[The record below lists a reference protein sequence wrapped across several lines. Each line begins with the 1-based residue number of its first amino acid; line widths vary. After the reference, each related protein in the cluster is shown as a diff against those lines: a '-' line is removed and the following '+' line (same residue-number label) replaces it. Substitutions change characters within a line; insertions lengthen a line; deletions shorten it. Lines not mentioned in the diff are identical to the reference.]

1 MLIAHFFD
9 LIPIWLLLIGT
20 ILVMVLFIE
29 YGFRL
34 GRNAQATA
42 KKAQTSQVRA
52 IMGAGLGLLAFM
64 LAFTFSTAQSHFEAR
79 VQSLAEEARIA
90 RNAFMQADLLAEP
103 ARSEAKVLLRDYIQ
117 LRSATIKRVGPDIAA
132 KLTELIESSENTQH
146 LLWSIAVSNDKQSKE
161 KQADGEA
168 SGMFMASVL
177 ALTDIHYT
185 RLHSAVMNRIPF
197 TIWITLYLM
206 AALSMVIMGYQA
218 GLTDRRSPVATITL
232 AVAFSSVIILIT
244 DLDRPVMSFFDINRQ
259 LLVDLHE
266 YMNADLRLEYYPGDK
281 GTGASSGLN

>member
-9 LIPIWLLLIGT
+9 RVPIWLLLTGT
-20 ILVMVLFIE
+20 ILIMILFIE

-34 GRNAQATA
+34 GKSAQTTS
-42 KKAQTSQVRA
+42 KKAQTAQVRA

-64 LAFTFSTAQSHFEAR
+64 LAFTFATAQSHFEVR

-90 RNAFMQADLLAEP
+90 RNAFMQADLLTEPRRSQAKHLLKDYIELRSDARIMTGPAVAEQL
-103 ARSEAKVLLRDYIQ
+103 ADLLRTSEQIQ
-117 LRSATIKRVGPDIAA
+117 RQLWLLAA
-132 KLTELIESSENTQH
+132 SGDVKT
-146 LLWSIAVSNDKQSKE
+146 KG
-161 KQADGEA
+161 KQADDRK
-168 SGMFMASVL
+168 SDMFMGSIL

-197 TIWITLYLM
+197 TIWMTLYLM
-206 AALSMVIMGYQA
+206 AALSMIIMGYQA

-232 AVAFSSVIILIT
+232 AVAFSAVIILIT
-244 DLDRPVMSFFDINRQ
+244 DLDRPVMSFFDINKQ

-266 YMNADLRLEYYPGDK
+266 YMEADLGLEYYPGD
-281 GTGASSGLN
+281 

>member
-9 LIPIWLLLIGT
+9 LIPIWFLLIGT
-20 ILVMVLFIE
+20 VGLMVLFIE

-79 VQSLAEEARIA
+79 VQNLAEEARIA
-90 RNAFMQADLLAEP
+90 RNAFMQADMMKEPERTQAKQLLREYIELRSVGKLGDVKAVEQDLAESLRVSEQIQKDLWLLAVQ
-103 ARSEAKVLLRDYIQ
+103 AGGYKSKNLA
-117 LRSATIKRVGPDIAA
+117 ATERNSM
-132 KLTELIESSENTQH
+132 L
-146 LLWSIAVSNDKQSKE
+146 
-161 KQADGEA
+161 
-168 SGMFMASVL
+168 MASVL

-185 RLHSAVMNRIPF
+185 RVHSAVMNRIPL

-206 AALSMVIMGYQA
+206 AVLAMIIMGYQA
-218 GLTDRRSPVATITL
+218 GLTGKRSPVATITL
-232 AVAFSSVIILIT
+232 ALAFSSVIILIS
-244 DLDRPVMSFFDINRQ
+244 DLDRPVMSFFEINNQ
-259 LLVDLHE
+259 LLLDLNE
-266 YMNADLRLEYYPGDK
+266 YMQAETKLEYYPGD
-281 GTGASSGLN
+281 

>member
-9 LIPIWLLLIGT
+9 LIPIGFLLIGT
-20 ILVMVLFIE
+20 IAIMVLFIE

-34 GRNAQATA
+34 GQKAHHKA

-90 RNAFMQADLLAEP
+90 RNAYLQADLLPEP
-103 ARSEAKVLLRDYIQ
+103 RSSAAKQLLKDYIELRAGLGTASGSTTEQIAGLLRLSEKIQ
-117 LRSATIKRVGPDIAA
+117 HDLWLLAI
-132 KLTELIESSENTQH
+132 SSETRDD
-146 LLWSIAVSNDKQSKE
+146 AAPGT
-161 KQADGEA
+161 ADRA
-168 SGMFMASVL
+168 SPFMASIL

-185 RLHSAVMNRIPF
+185 RVHSAIMNRIPF

-206 AALSMVIMGYQA
+206 AALSMIIMGYQA
-218 GLTDRRSPVATITL
+218 GLTERRSPVATVTL
-232 AVAFSSVIILIT
+232 AIAFSAVIILIT
-244 DLDRPVMSFFDINRQ
+244 DLDRPIMSFFEINKQ
-259 LLVDLHE
+259 LLVDLHD
-266 YMNADLRLEYYPGDK
+266 YMDADLRLEYYQGD
-281 GTGASSGLN
+281 

>member
-9 LIPIWLLLIGT
+9 RVPILLLLIST
-20 ILVMVLFIE
+20 ILIMVLFIE

-34 GRNAQATA
+34 GKKAQVGA

-64 LAFTFSTAQSHFEAR
+64 LAFTFGTAQSHFELR

-90 RNAFMQADLLAEP
+90 RNAFMQADLLVEP
-103 ARSEAKVLLRDYIQ
+103 DRTQAKQLLKDYVE
-117 LRSATIKRVGPDIAA
+117 LRSGLHVSTRLVNAERLA
-132 KLTELIESSENTQH
+132 ELLEISEQIQRD
-146 LLWSIAVSNDKQSKE
+146 LWSIAVKNTGKSQGNRNEYGQSE
-161 KQADGEA
+161 
-168 SGMFMASVL
+168 MFMASVI
-177 ALTDIHYT
+177 ALTDIHFV

-206 AALSMVIMGYQA
+206 AALSMIIMGYQA

-232 AVAFSSVIILIT
+232 AVAFSAVIILIT
-244 DLDRPVMSFFDINRQ
+244 DLDRPVMSFFEINKQ
-259 LLVDLHE
+259 LLVDLNE
-266 YMNADLRLEYYPGDK
+266 YMEADLRLKYYPGE
-281 GTGASSGLN
+281 